1 MATGIRLINGTASK
15 GIANGSTDGRL
26 PFRAS
31 LSPELQTHAYSS
43 PVLGYPA
50 LVTGGQCG

>member
-26 PFRAS
+26 SFRAS
-31 LSPELQTHAYSS
+31 LSPEQQMGAYSS